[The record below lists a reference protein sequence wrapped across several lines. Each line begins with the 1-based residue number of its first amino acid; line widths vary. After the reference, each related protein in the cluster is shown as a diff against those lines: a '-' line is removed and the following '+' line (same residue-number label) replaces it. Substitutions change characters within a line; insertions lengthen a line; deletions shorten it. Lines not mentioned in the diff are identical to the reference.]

1 MPKIAV
7 RTEDRIRIEVE
18 YDDYKKWEE
27 LLVNASIVEEH
38 TTLVDPNDAAS
49 GWWKTLYFKIGKT
62 EYRISGP
69 LMRSRES

>member
-18 YDDYKKWEE
+18 YTDYKEWERI
-27 LLVNASIVEEH
+27 LGSHAEEH
-38 TTLVDPNDAAS
+38 TTLVDPTNPDS
-49 GWWKTLYFKIGKT
+49 GWWKTLYLKVGKT

-69 LMRSRES
+69 LMRSREP

>member
-18 YDDYKKWEE
+18 YDDYKAWEE
-27 LLVNASIVEEH
+27 LLGNNVEEH
-38 TTLVDPNDAAS
+38 TTLVESTNPEEA